1 MSGKWCKSPK
11 QMTDSPMFLINL
23 TRKKSSQIEL
33 SYLVKWSW
41 VLYRA
46 QDCCLGCANKNR
58 VLWHLKSFSGGLPET
73 LTYGSR
79 PEKCSECHKH
89 HHGFVF
95 WPLPKPKARLEIYKV
110 FRNRLTFFNRQ
121 MLVWIGCHSSIWQ
134 IYFREWKRN
143 HES

>member
-1 MSGKWCKSPK
+1 
-11 QMTDSPMFLINL
+11 MFLINM

-73 LTYGSR
+73 LTHGSR